1 MPPVTSSDHRVCL
14 GVVVGAKGLK
24 GEVRIKSFTAEPA
37 DVAAYGPVESEDGK
51 ASWALNVVGE
61 AKGAVIV
68 RLKGITDRNQADA
81 LKGVKLY
88 VHRSKL
94 PPAVEGTYYHADL
107 IGMDVVL
114 TTGETK
120 GQVVAVLNFGGGDI
134 IEVGDGKSETT
145 MVPFSSEAIAE
156 VNVSER
162 LIRVEPLPGLF
173 DSGDADDEEGDDQD
187 RNDAAP
193 VMRDG

>member
-1 MPPVTSSDHRVCL
+1 MTSSDHRVCL
-14 GVVVGAKGLK
+14 GIVVGAKGIK

-37 DVAAYGPVESEDGK
+37 DVAAYGPVDSEDGK

-61 AKGAVIV
+61 AKGAVIA
-68 RLKGITDRNQADA
+68 RLKGVTDRNQADA

-94 PPAVEGTYYHADL
+94 PPADEGTYYHADL
-107 IGMDVVL
+107 VGMDVVL

-120 GQVVAVLNFGGGDI
+120 GKVVAVLNFGGGDI
-134 IEVGDGKSETT
+134 IEVGDGQSETT

-162 LIRVEPLPGLF
+162 LIRVVPLPGLF
-173 DSGDADDEEGDDQD
+173 DSGDAEDGEDAEGADQD
-187 RNDAAP
+187 RNDAEP
-193 VMRDG
+193 VTRHG

>member
-1 MPPVTSSDHRVCL
+1 VPPVTSSDHRVCL
-14 GVVVGAKGLK
+14 GVIVGAKGLK

-51 ASWALNVVGE
+51 ASWALDVVGE

-68 RLKGITDRNQADA
+68 RLKGVTDRNQADA
-81 LKGVKLY
+81 LRGMKLY

-94 PPAVEGTYYHADL
+94 PPAVEGTYYHTDL
-107 IGMDVVL
+107 VGMNVVL

-134 IEVGDGKSETT
+134 IEIGDGKNETT

-162 LIRVEPLPGLF
+162 LISVEPLPGLF

-193 VMRDG
+193 VTRHG